1 MHFGLCQTRISH
13 SVLFCSRELNLQVK
27 QFNFSIL
34 QGEEFAGAPL
44 MCQAA
49 GEWHLVGISSWRKG
63 CSTVAQRP
71 RLYDRVSV
79 NSEWARQARKTVE
92 HLEEEEVDVKEI
104 RRRDHHVGGRKKALN
119 KRGRQSKKD
128 DVEDEDELI
137 EAEGGVGSDGDDV
150 LRVKSSDDEVARDSR
165 TELPAK
171 KLKDRNS

>member
-1 MHFGLCQTRISH
+1 M
-13 SVLFCSRELNLQVK
+13 
-27 QFNFSIL
+27 
-34 QGEEFAGAPL
+34 
-44 MCQAA
+44 
-49 GEWHLVGISSWRKG
+49 
-63 CSTVAQRP
+63 
-71 RLYDRVSV
+71 
-79 NSEWARQARKTVE
+79 NSEWARKTVE

-119 KRGRQSKKD
+119 KTGRQSKKD